1 MKRTRKRKIEV
12 TGSMRVRAYDVFHR
26 AVEEGISAGWRRAHK
41 HSDSPG
47 EDTIKDQILTE
58 VVNAVSEYF
67 AFDQPDD
74 S

>member
-1 MKRTRKRKIEV
+1 MKRTKKQKIEV
-12 TGSMRVRAYDVFHR
+12 AGSMRVRAYDVFHR
-26 AVEEGISAGWRRAHK
+26 AVEEGISAGWCRAHK

-58 VVNAVSEYF
+58 VINAVSEYF
-67 AFDQPDD
+67 AFNQPDD